1 MMRDRKAEAWA
12 AIGNALSY
20 LLGGLILTMPM
31 WFILL
36 GII

>member
-1 MMRDRKAEAWA
+1 MRDTKARVWQ
-12 AIGNALSY
+12 AIGNAMSY